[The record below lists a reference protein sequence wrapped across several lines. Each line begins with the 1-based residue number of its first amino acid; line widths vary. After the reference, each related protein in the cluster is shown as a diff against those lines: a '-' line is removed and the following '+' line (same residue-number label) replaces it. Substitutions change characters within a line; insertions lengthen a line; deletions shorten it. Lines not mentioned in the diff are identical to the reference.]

1 MLTLLCLSILFIFR
15 DHPRLTAVQRGA
27 VDAVAFTSN
36 IVLAPFDAWDRLL
49 ESVRSRNALQDEVL
63 RLQQENRVLKGQAQ
77 RLALS
82 LIHI

>member
-1 MLTLLCLSILFIFR
+1 MIAI
-15 DHPRLTAVQRGA
+15 QRGA
-27 VDAVAFTSN
+27 VDVVAFTSN

-49 ESVRSRNALQDEVL
+49 ESVQSRNALKDEVL

-77 RLALS
+77 RLASLLS